1 MESYKCVVYDEKNK
15 RKIINLEFESE
26 DDVLKYAKVN
36 NLKLSSVKK
45 KRKLFSTRK
54 KLSSKDLKIL
64 CKEIGIL
71 LESGSEITGLFQVL
85 EKQANKKLKPV
96 IKQISNGI
104 QAGNSITESFRN
116 TNAFSKFFIS
126 MVHTGELSS
135 NLDQVM
141 YTLSDYYDKEAQL
154 KGKVKSAS
162 VYPIILCVA
171 TILSVLAMLFLVI
184 PKYEEVYS
192 QSTVEMPHMT
202 QIMICSSKFIRNNF
216 IFKFREVLSTN

>member
-85 EKQANKKLKPV
+85 
-96 IKQISNGI
+96 
-104 QAGNSITESFRN
+104 
-116 TNAFSKFFIS
+116 
-126 MVHTGELSS
+126 
-135 NLDQVM
+135 
-141 YTLSDYYDKEAQL
+141 
-154 KGKVKSAS
+154 
-162 VYPIILCVA
+162 
-171 TILSVLAMLFLVI
+171 
-184 PKYEEVYS
+184 
-192 QSTVEMPHMT
+192 
-202 QIMICSSKFIRNNF
+202 
-216 IFKFREVLSTN
+216 

>member
-104 QAGNSITESFRN
+104 QAGNSITESFRD

-171 TILSVLAMLFLVI
+171 TILSVLATS
-184 PKYEEVYS
+184 Y
-192 QSTVEMPHMT
+192 
-202 QIMICSSKFIRNNF
+202 
-216 IFKFREVLSTN
+216 

>member
-54 KLSSKDLKIL
+54 KLGSKDLKIL

-96 IKQISNGI
+96 IKQISNRI

-116 TNAFSKFFIS
+116 TNAFSTFFIS
-126 MVHTGELSS
+126 MVHTGSLEDS
-135 NLDQVM
+135 N
-141 YTLSDYYDKEAQL
+141 A
-154 KGKVKSAS
+154 GK
-162 VYPIILCVA
+162 
-171 TILSVLAMLFLVI
+171 
-184 PKYEEVYS
+184 
-192 QSTVEMPHMT
+192 
-202 QIMICSSKFIRNNF
+202 
-216 IFKFREVLSTN
+216 